1 MVWLVPKQEYDD
13 TISNMDPQWAGETV
27 SAEERD
33 EAVSQ
38 LDNIVWYFQR
48 ILAGKLSNPD
58 NEAAFQPELHKNIYP
73 ETDKAIIVAT
83 CRPNRSMYEI
93 RTSVN
98 RLPIHFFVKE

>member
-48 ILAGKLSNPD
+48 ILAGKLS
-58 NEAAFQPELHKNIYP
+58 
-73 ETDKAIIVAT
+73 
-83 CRPNRSMYEI
+83 S
-93 RTSVN
+93 
-98 RLPIHFFVKE
+98 